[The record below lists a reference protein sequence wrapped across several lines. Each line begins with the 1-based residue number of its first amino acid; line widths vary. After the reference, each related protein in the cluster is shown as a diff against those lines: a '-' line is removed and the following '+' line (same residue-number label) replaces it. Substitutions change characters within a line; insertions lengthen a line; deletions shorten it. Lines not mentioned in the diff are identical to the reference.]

1 MATPSYKGPNQPTA
15 DNGFW
20 SGFGSVFGGGAP
32 AYKGDGQPSS
42 GASGFFGSVMPAY
55 KSAPSSDGNASTR
68 SMDPSMFPQ
77 GPFAIVVPRGFVPPC
92 DDSDPQQ

>member
-20 SGFGSVFGGGAP
+20 SGFGSFFGGGTP
-32 AYKGDGQPSS
+32 AYKGDGQPST
-42 GASGFFGSVMPAY
+42 GASGFLGSVKPAY
-55 KSAPSSDGNASTR
+55 KSVPSDSARTIDPSS
-68 SMDPSMFPQ
+68 FPQ

-92 DDSDPQQ
+92 DENDPQQ